1 MAEDEGVTVVSY
13 LDHVIMTLDDIT
25 NEKAVPMLAMRVQER
40 AQLNIRSNDQIDTG
54 FMVNSIYTVLPD
66 KSDYNEVRNAAEA
79 MTRSTRD
86 WRLVDQSDSMAPEV
100 RLERNMSAGVVVGAN
115 YAIYQEVQNAF
126 MAPAAEAAGAEMGAQ
141 VAKIYSTYTK
151 DESGNWRAT
160 GKKVL

>member
-1 MAEDEGVTVVSY
+1 MAKDEGVTVKSY
-13 LDHVIMTLDDIT
+13 LDHVIMTIDDVT
-25 NEKAVPMLAMRVQER
+25 NDKAVPMLAMRVQER
-40 AQLNIRSNDQIDTG
+40 TQLNIRSNDQIDTG
-54 FMVNSIYTVLPD
+54 FMVNSIYAVFPD
-66 KSDYNEVRNAAEA
+66 KSNYNEVRNAAEA

-115 YAIYQEVQNAF
+115 YAIYQEVQNPF